1 MLLLG
6 SVERFWRG
14 VRGGDPAPT
23 SGVSPGQQ
31 DTHGL
36 WKMGRGEAIQGTREE
51 LFLQFVT

>member
-23 SGVSPGQQ
+23 SGGPGQQ
-31 DTHGL
+31 DTDGL
-36 WKMGRGEAIQGTREE
+36 GEMGRGEAIQGTREE